1 MPPKSL
7 SLAQARRIALAAQG
21 FGVPRPSGRID
32 RRHIRKMF
40 DTIGLLQVD
49 SVNVLARSEE
59 LPVFARLG
67 PHDRLLVRRMDD
79 DGELFEYWA
88 HEASLM
94 LSTMEPLFRPKKQS
108 ALMGGD
114 SKVWGGLRNLHIKGP
129 ELTTSVYDEIVARG
143 PVAPSELTANRGK
156 KREHWG
162 WNWDDAKLGVE
173 NLFWTGRIACRGR
186 ASNFER
192 QYDLPERCL
201 PAEVLEMPTPTAEEA
216 QLDLLRRSARAHGI
230 GTVKCLADYFR
241 QSTSLVRPLI
251 HVLIESGELI
261 SVTVDGWTASA
272 YLWHEAAI
280 PRRLSARALL
290 SPFDPVVWER
300 TRAEQLFGFRY
311 RIEIYVPKEKRM
323 HGYYVLPFLLG
334 DSLVARVD
342 LKADRQARALRVQ
355 SSWAEVGIDEREV
368 AAELAEELSLMAG
381 WLGLT
386 EGVVVMPVG
395 DLHRPLTHAVA
406 TLPTNQRP
414 NVA

>member
-1 MPPKSL
+1 MPRAAKPL
-7 SLAQARRIALAAQG
+7 PLAQARRIALAAQG
-21 FGVPRPSGRID
+21 FGVPRPAGRVN
-32 RRHIRKMF
+32 RRHIRKLF

-49 SVNVLARSEE
+49 SVNVLVRSEE

-67 PHDRLLVRRMDD
+67 AHDRSLVRRMDS

-94 LSTMEPLFRPKKQS
+94 PSTMEPLFRPKKQR
-108 ALMGGD
+108 ALAGGD
-114 SKVWGGLRNLHIKGP
+114 TKVWGGLRDLHVKRAD
-129 ELTTSVYDEIVARG
+129 LVASVYDEIAARG
-143 PVAPSELTANRGK
+143 PVAPSALSQNRGA

-192 QYDLPERCL
+192 EYDLPERCL
-201 PAEVLEMPTPTAEEA
+201 PADVLAAPTPTPEVARLE
-216 QLDLLRRSARAHGI
+216 LLRRAARAHGI

-241 QSTSLVRPLI
+241 QGAPVIRPLI
-251 HVLIESGELI
+251 DELVEAGELI
-261 SVTVDGWTASA
+261 PVAVAGWTDTA
-272 YLWHEAAI
+272 YLWHEAAT
-280 PRRLSARALL
+280 PRRVAARALL

-311 RIEIYVPKEKRM
+311 RIEIYVPKEKRV

-342 LKADRQARALRVQ
+342 LKADRQAGVLRVQ
-355 SSWAEVGIDEREV
+355 SSWGEFGIDERYV
-368 AAELAEELSLMAG
+368 AAELADELILMAS
-381 WLGLT
+381 WLGLAG
-386 EGVVVMPVG
+386 GVVVMPVG
-395 DLHRPLTHAVA
+395 DLQRSLTSVV
-406 TLPTNQRP
+406 NSQ
-414 NVA
+414 

>member
-1 MPPKSL
+1 MVSKPL
-7 SLAQARRIALAAQG
+7 TLAQARRIALAAQG
-21 FGVPRPSGRID
+21 FAVPRPSGRVD
-32 RRHIRKMF
+32 RRHVRKLF

-67 PHDRLLVRRMDD
+67 AHDRSLVRRMND

-88 HEASLM
+88 HEASL
-94 LSTMEPLFRPKKQS
+94 LPSSMEPLFRPRKER
-108 ALMGGD
+108 ALSGGD
-114 SKVWGGLRNLHIKGP
+114 SKVWGGLRDLHIKRP
-129 ELTTSVYDEIVARG
+129 ELTTSVFDEITARG
-143 PVAPSELTANRGK
+143 PIAPSELSVNRGK

-192 QYDLPERCL
+192 EYDLPERCL
-201 PAEVLEMPTPTAEEA
+201 PTDVLALPTPTREEA
-216 QLDLLRRSARAHGI
+216 ELELLRRSARAHGI

-241 QSTSLVRPLI
+241 LSPTIVRPHIDAL
-251 HVLIESGELI
+251 VEAGEL
-261 SVTVDGWTASA
+261 VPVAVDGWTDRA
-272 YLWHEAAI
+272 YLWHEAST
-280 PRRLSARALL
+280 PRRVSARALL

-311 RIEIYVPKEKRM
+311 RIEIYVPKEKRV

-342 LKADRQARALRVQ
+342 LKADRHAGVLRVQ
-355 SSWAEVGIDEREV
+355 ASWGELGIDEREV
-368 AAELAEELSLMAG
+368 ASELAEELGLMAS
-381 WLGLT
+381 WLGLVD
-386 EGVVVMPVG
+386 GVVVQPVG
-395 DLHRPLTHAVA
+395 DLHRPLARAVA
-406 TLPTNQRP
+406 SRR
-414 NVA
+414 

>member
-1 MPPKSL
+1 MPKQSAKPL

-21 FGVPRPSGRID
+21 FATPRPSGRID
-32 RRHIRKMF
+32 RRHVRKMF

-49 SVNVLARSEE
+49 SVNVLVRSEE

-67 PHDRLLVRRMDD
+67 PHDRSLVRRMDD

-88 HEASLM
+88 HEASL
-94 LSTMEPLFRPKKQS
+94 LPSTMEPLFRPKKQR

-114 SKVWGGLRNLHIKGP
+114 TKVWGGLRDLHIKRP
-129 ELTTSVYDEIVARG
+129 ELTTSVFHEISARG
-143 PVAPSELTANRGK
+143 PVAPSSLSQNRGA
-156 KREHWG
+156 KRDHWG

-192 QYDLPERCL
+192 EYDLPERCL
-201 PAEVLEMPTPTAEEA
+201 PAAVIAAPTPTAEEA
-216 QLDLLRRSARAHGI
+216 QLELLRRSARAHGI

-241 QSTSLVRPLI
+241 QNTPQVRPLI
-251 HVLIESGELI
+251 DVLVASGELHP
-261 SVTVDGWTASA
+261 VAVDGWTDVA
-272 YLWHEAAI
+272 YLWHEAAM
-280 PRRLSARALL
+280 PRRVSARALL

-311 RIEIYVPKEKRM
+311 RIEIYVPKEKRV

-342 LKADRQARALRVQ
+342 LKADRQAGVLRVQ
-355 SSWAEVGIDEREV
+355 SSWGEIGIDETEV
-368 AAELAEELSLMAG
+368 AAELAEELASMAA

-386 EGVVVMPVG
+386 SGVEVMPHG
-395 DLHRPLTHAVA
+395 DLHRSLTRAVA
-406 TLPTNQRP
+406 TR
-414 NVA
+414 